1 MKRNKTA
8 RILLIIAIIF
18 AIPILLM
25 KGCQSLAKEIY
36 WSMDCDQFN
45 IDHIEL
51 RTGID
56 IPKITRNYCELSPTQ
71 RKVSFQLHKSGKD
84 KAQYAATY
92 FKYSGDH
99 LFSANGIRLN
109 RHWSMTSPTTKNQR
123 IFFDY
128 LKT

>member
-1 MKRNKTA
+1 
-8 RILLIIAIIF
+8 
-18 AIPILLM
+18 M

-92 FKYSGDH
+92 FEYSGDH
-99 LFSANGIRLN
+99 LFSANGTRKDHQWFATLD
-109 RHWSMTSPTTKNQR
+109 TTTNEL
-123 IFFDY
+123 IFIIDY
-128 LKT
+128 LP